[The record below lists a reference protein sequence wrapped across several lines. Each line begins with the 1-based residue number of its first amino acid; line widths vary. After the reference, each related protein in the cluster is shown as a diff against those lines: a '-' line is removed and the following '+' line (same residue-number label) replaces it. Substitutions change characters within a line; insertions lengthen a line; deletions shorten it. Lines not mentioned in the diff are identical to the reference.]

1 MKKIFLIILLLI
13 FITTGIVYVWSEI
26 YLPIDPNSQEK
37 AVFTIKKGEGAKEIS
52 INLKRKRLIKHSS
65 VFRFYVLVKGVSGKL
80 KAGSYSLSKS
90 MNISEMVEKF
100 VSGDVIKKKITIIEG
115 WNLRNIGRYFEE
127 QGVSKEK
134 EFFELVGFP
143 LVDYSQKTDLP
154 KPKDFSKEF
163 EFLRDKP
170 ENVGLEGYLFPDTY
184 EISLGETL
192 ESIVRKMLRNFD
204 KKLTPELR
212 EEIKKQGKTIFEIVT
227 MASLLEKEVQTLEDK
242 KIVSGIFWKRLK
254 NSKPLESC
262 ATIAYI
268 LGVNKWRYSFKDTRI
283 KSPYNTYL
291 NKGLPLGPICNPG
304 LESIFA
310 AVYPKQ
316 TDYWYY
322 LSTPDGK
329 TIFSKTF
336 QEHNIAKSKYL
347 K

>member
-52 INLKRKRLIKHSS
+52 INLKRKRFIKHSS

-304 LESIFA
+304 LESILA